1 MYPGCHDARIRPV
14 ARFSE
19 PTQVLRKMTTSI
31 LPRSERVSFPIP
43 IQYRRPGDSNWC
55 SSTVVNLSDSGV
67 LFGSTELQPGTLVE
81 LALSPP
87 IRVGWLASSHPVC
100 AAEVVRV
107 DGPAVAVRFEE
118 CHFSL

>member
-1 MYPGCHDARIRPV
+1 M
-14 ARFSE
+14 
-19 PTQVLRKMTTSI
+19 
-31 LPRSERVSFPIP
+31 
-43 IQYRRPGDSNWC
+43 
-55 SSTVVNLSDSGV
+55 NLSDSGV

-107 DGPAVAVRFEE
+107 DGPVVAVRFEE

>member
-1 MYPGCHDARIRPV
+1 
-14 ARFSE
+14 
-19 PTQVLRKMTTSI
+19 MTTSL

-43 IQYRRPGDSNWC
+43 IQYRRPGDSSWC
-55 SSTVVNLSDSGV
+55 SSTVLNLSDSGV
-67 LFGSTELQPGTLVE
+67 LFSSTGLQPGTLVE

-87 IRVGWLASSHPVC
+87 IRVGWLGSSQPVC

-118 CHFSL
+118 CRFSV